1 MKELIKKILESDNLI
16 TIILAFITSF
26 LTVKNNQR
34 KTASEFF
41 KKEGIKVQERLLDF
55 WTGLL
60 MNDLETNVDN
70 YIKQANLKGKYNV
83 QDITKII
90 LKESMLYSSKSTI
103 KAIGAYQQYIFKNK
117 LEDKKSGF
125 DETKTL
131 VLPLRVTKRMKYDV
145 TGERVSEIDVLKV
158 RINDLNFKKI
168 LQARIYIIWLNIKEN
183 SGKLIVLVIILIFL
197 YIKFKK

>member
-60 MNDLETNVDN
+60 MNDFETNVDN
-70 YIKQANLKGKYNV
+70 YIKQANLKGKYNT

-103 KAIGAYQQYIFKNK
+103 KAIEAYQQYIFKNK
-117 LEDKKSGF
+117 LDKKSGF
-125 DETKTL
+125 DETRTL
-131 VLPLRVTKRMKYDV
+131 VLSLRVTKRMKYDF
-145 TGERVSEIDVLKV
+145 TGERVSEIDFLKV

-183 SGKLIVLVIILIFL
+183 SGKLIVLAIILIFL

>member
-70 YIKQANLKGKYNV
+70 YIKQANLKGKYNT

-103 KAIGAYQQYIFKNK
+103 KAIEAYQQYIFKNK

-125 DETKTL
+125 DETRTL
-131 VLPLRVTKRMKYDV
+131 VLSLRVTKRMKYDF
-145 TGERVSEIDVLKV
+145 TGERVSEIDFLKV

-183 SGKLIVLVIILIFL
+183 SGKLIVLTIILIFL

>member
-131 VLPLRVTKRMKYDV
+131 VLPLRVTKRMKYDF
-145 TGERVSEIDVLKV
+145 TGERVSEIDLLKV

>member
-60 MNDLETNVDN
+60 MNDFETNVDN
-70 YIKQANLKGKYNV
+70 YIKQANLKGKYNT

-131 VLPLRVTKRMKYDV
+131 VLPLRVTKRMKYDF
-145 TGERVSEIDVLKV
+145 TGERVSEIDFLKV

>member
-34 KTASEFF
+34 KTVSEFF

-70 YIKQANLKGKYNV
+70 YIKQANLKGKYNA

-103 KAIGAYQQYIFKNK
+103 KAIGTYQQYIFKNK
-117 LEDKKSGF
+117 LEDKESGF
-125 DETKTL
+125 DETK
-131 VLPLRVTKRMKYDV
+131 
-145 TGERVSEIDVLKV
+145 I
-158 RINDLNFKKI
+158 
-168 LQARIYIIWLNIKEN
+168 
-183 SGKLIVLVIILIFL
+183 
-197 YIKFKK
+197 

>member
-131 VLPLRVTKRMKYDV
+131 VVPLRVTKRMKYDF
-145 TGERVSEIDVLKV
+145 TGERVSEIDFLKV